1 MDSKTYES
9 KTDVDAQVETQV
21 DALGI
26 SIGSTKPI
34 PSPWK
39 IMWQEILYDKIALF
53 SLLFFVGIIFTSFI
67 WAATFDADEMA
78 RVHIRQLNFRP
89 GYHEGFGNFVLGT
102 DPHGRDVLSRLV
114 VGARNTF
121 IISFTV
127 AIAASVIGILIGLL
141 SGFYGGYV
149 DVAVMRVVDFFTIIP
164 ILMFQITLVTLINP
178 NPFQFGVILT
188 MFAWIGIARAI
199 RMKTLQQG
207 AMAYIEAS
215 KTLGTPNIIILF
227 RELLPNIVSFMVI
240 NLILLTAATMGIE
253 VGLTFLG
260 FGLPPGTASLGEMVS
275 WARQPFV
282 LQHRW
287 WQWIPAAILIFL
299 MMLSINYVGQALN
312 RAADAKRRSV

>member
-1 MDSKTYES
+1 MGSQLYES
-9 KTDVDAQVETQV
+9 RMDTEEQV

-26 SIGSTKPI
+26 SIGSAEPI

-39 IMWQEILYDKIALF
+39 IMLRELLHDKLALV
-53 SLLFFVGIIFTSFI
+53 SLIFFVSVIFTAFI
-67 WAATFDADEMA
+67 WAATFDAEEMR
-78 RVHIRQLNFRP
+78 RVHIRQLDRAP
-89 GYHEGFGNFVLGT
+89 GYHEGLGNFVLGT
-102 DPHGRDVLSRLV
+102 CPFGRDVLSRLV

-127 AIAASVIGILIGLL
+127 ALSASFIGIMVGLL

-178 NPFQFGVILT
+178 NPVQFGMILVA
-188 MFAWIGIARAI
+188 FAWIGIARAI

-215 KTLGTPNIIILF
+215 KTLGTPNLVILF

-240 NLILLTAATMGIE
+240 NLILLTAGTMGIE

-260 FGLPPGTASLGEMVS
+260 FGLPPGTASLGEMIS
-275 WARQPFV
+275 WARRPFV

-287 WQWIPAAILIFL
+287 WQWLPAAILIFT